1 MARGRVWGA
10 HTAGGGARAGAARR
24 PLALERCGGVS
35 AFCYWVVVELRIGWR
50 GWGMG
55 DVCLDVWTVVR
66 LCVRGSGVCVVSRCE
81 EKEEKL
87 AHYYKKSSQGRLI
100 SSQLKC

>member
-55 DVCLDVWTVVR
+55 DVCLDVWCA
-66 LCVRGSGVCVVSRCE
+66 CV
-81 EKEEKL
+81 
-87 AHYYKKSSQGRLI
+87 
-100 SSQLKC
+100 

>member
-1 MARGRVWGA
+1 MARGRVGRT
-10 HTAGGGARAGAARR
+10 HRGGRGAGGGAARR

-55 DVCLDVWTVVR
+55 DVCLDVWCA
-66 LCVRGSGVCVVSRCE
+66 CV
-81 EKEEKL
+81 
-87 AHYYKKSSQGRLI
+87 
-100 SSQLKC
+100 